1 MKFDFNQLKSNKGVE
16 IQGPILLKPKV
27 FKDERGFFYE
37 SWNEEDWKKIL
48 KIYNQPYISFVQDN
62 HSKSIRGVL
71 RGLHFQKEP
80 FPQGKLIRCI
90 SGEIF
95 DVAVDIRKHSSTYGK
110 WIGVRLSSDKKNQLW
125 IPEGFAHGFLTLS
138 SNAEVNYKT
147 TNFWNKD
154 CEDCILWKD
163 KTLAIDWHINEF
175 NIENLL
181 ISSKDKEGKALNEV
195 D

>member
-1 MKFDFNQLKSNKGVE
+1 MKYDFTQLQSNKGLE
-16 IQGPILLKPKV
+16 IQGPILLKTKV

-48 KIYNQPYISFVQDN
+48 KIYNQPYKSFVQDN

>member
-48 KIYNQPYISFVQDN
+48 KIYNQPYKSFVQDN

-110 WIGVRLSSDKKNQLW
+110 WIAVRLSSDKKNQLW